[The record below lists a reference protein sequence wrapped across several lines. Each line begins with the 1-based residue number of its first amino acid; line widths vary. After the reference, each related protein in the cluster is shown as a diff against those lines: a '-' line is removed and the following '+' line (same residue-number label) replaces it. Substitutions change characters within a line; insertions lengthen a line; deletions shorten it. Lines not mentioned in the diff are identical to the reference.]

1 MSGNVGASTQ
11 GVWWKD
17 GTFYQIWPASYKDAN
32 GDGIGDIKGI
42 ISTLD
47 YLKDL
52 GVDVIWVSPMFK
64 SPQKDMGYDISDYE
78 DIDPQYGTLKD
89 AELLIEECHKRGM
102 RLLFDLVINHTSD
115 QHAWFQESRSSKDN
129 PKRDWYIW
137 RPARIVDG
145 KREPPNNWRSYFGGS
160 AWEWDETTEEYY
172 LHLFVAGQPDLNWEN
187 PTTRNAVYDS
197 AVTFWLEKGLDGF
210 RIDTVNLY
218 SKEEDLPDA
227 QVRDYTQE
235 FQASEKRSLVCNC
248 ANVPSWDMIIGP
260 MVHGCMNT
268 CKNSMQRH
276 YPNTIAVQVSSPVQI
291 MVALYAFVPSVD
303 IS

>member
-1 MSGNVGASTQ
+1 MPENVSASTQ

-52 GVDVIWVSPMFK
+52 GVNVIWVSPMFK

-115 QHAWFQESRSSKDN
+115 QHAWFQESKSSKN
-129 PKRDWYIW
+129 NSKRDWYIW

-187 PTTRNAVYDS
+187 PVTRNAVYDS

-218 SKEEDLPDA
+218 SKEEDLPNA
-227 QVRDYTQE
+227 QVRDHTQE
-235 FQASEKRSLVCNC
+235 FQASGKMSLVCNY
-248 ANVPSWDMIIGP
+248 ANIVSWDMITGP
-260 MVHGCMNT
+260 MVHVCMNI
-268 CKNSMQRH
+268 CKSSMQR
-276 YPNTIAVQVSSPVQI
+276 YYQNTIVVRVSSPFMII
-291 MVALYAFVPSVD
+291 MTLDALVLSIDV
-303 IS
+303 S